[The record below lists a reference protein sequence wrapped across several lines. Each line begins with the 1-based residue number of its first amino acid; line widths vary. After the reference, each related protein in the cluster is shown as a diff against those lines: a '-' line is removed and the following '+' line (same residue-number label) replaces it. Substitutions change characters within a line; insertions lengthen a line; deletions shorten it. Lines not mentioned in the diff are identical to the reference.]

1 MSEKAENTKQERR
14 TAGQGAN
21 TYDNKTGL
29 PLMVNLLIIRT
40 MYYSKGDKAELFI
53 EKHTEKKKRRLVSLF
68 SSDLLGISRSRY
80 GRIQEGYPFILS
92 KREARRLSVLF
103 SISTKYFER
112 ENLEMFNIEGVDI
125 FSWKCYYRHAKKVPY
140 EFDEDVNGE
149 EKDKEEEIERQSELV
164 KNKLKEIANKDWS
177 KENNDDNPLFR
188 IWYYFK
194 TGKPY
199 DKISPAVKCMKALQD
214 LDMQEWKQLYE
225 EEDIE
230 EYRNLLKKH
239 YEYVNAL
246 VTIKNI
252 K

>member
-1 MSEKAENTKQERR
+1 MSEKAENTKEERK
-14 TAGQGAN
+14 TAGQGTN
-21 TYDNKTGL
+21 TYDYKTGL

-40 MYYSKGDKAELFI
+40 IYYGKGDKAEQFI
-53 EKHTEKKKRRLVSLF
+53 EKNTDKKKRRLVSLF

-80 GRIQEGYPFILS
+80 GRIQEGYSFILS
-92 KREARRLSVLF
+92 KREARRLSALF
-103 SISTKYFER
+103 NISTKYFER
-112 ENLEMFNIEGVDI
+112 EKLELFDIEGVDT
-125 FSWKCYYRHAKKVPY
+125 FSWKCYYRHVKGVSYSFKKNV
-140 EFDEDVNGE
+140 E
-149 EKDKEEEIERQSELV
+149 EEEIKRQAELV
-164 KNKLKEIANKDWS
+164 KNKLKEIASKDWS

-199 DKISPAVKCMKALQD
+199 DKIPPVIKCMKALQD
-214 LDMQEWKQLYE
+214 LDIQEWKQLYE
-225 EEDIE
+225 EEDME